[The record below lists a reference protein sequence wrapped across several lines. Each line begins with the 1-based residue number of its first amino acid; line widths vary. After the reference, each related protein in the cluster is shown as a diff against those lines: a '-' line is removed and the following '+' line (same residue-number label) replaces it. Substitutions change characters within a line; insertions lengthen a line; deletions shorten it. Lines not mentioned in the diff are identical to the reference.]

1 MSRQTPDTLKSLKEP
16 ISGNSVEI
24 ARVPGLQSQDNFIS
38 VLLLLVFFLFKYCF
52 LIFVFFHDFMAMR
65 CAFKFVN

>member
-24 ARVPGLQSQDNFIS
+24 ARLPGLQSQDNFIS

-52 LIFVFFHDFMAMR
+52 LIFVFSMTLWL
-65 CAFKFVN
+65 

>member
-24 ARVPGLQSQDNFIS
+24 VRLPGLQSQDNFIS
-38 VLLLLVFFLFKYCF
+38 VLLLLVLSFLS
-52 LIFVFFHDFMAMR
+52 I
-65 CAFKFVN
+65 AF